1 MLEINAIDKHT
12 LILCNNNV
20 EKSSIFIFGD
30 KSSQYIDIDD
40 DMLVKLIQ
48 QGLALGIKIVIIAKS
63 IEQLKSQYGE
73 KVTQTML
80 NNCISFYR

>member
-12 LILCNNNV
+12 LIICNNV
-20 EKSSIFIFGD
+20 EKSSIIIFGD

-40 DMLVKLIQ
+40 DMLVKLIR
-48 QGLALGIKIVIIAKS
+48 QGLALGIKIFIIAKS

-73 KVTQTML
+73 KVAQTML